1 MLCVF
6 RGMWVGERGGRY
18 GGVVC
23 WAEEGEDSSWRV
35 GIVEV
40 KGDKNLPGDDNI
52 EGGEVASATCL
63 LLV

>member
-1 MLCVF
+1 
-6 RGMWVGERGGRY
+6 MWVGERGGRY

-23 WAEEGEDSSWRV
+23 WAVQGEDSSRRV

-40 KGDKNLPGDDNI
+40 EGDKNLSGDVDI
-52 EGGEVASATCL
+52 AGGEVASTADS